1 MTTSTLMRGFF
12 ALPILG
18 WIARDVATKGD
29 ENIWYAL
36 VIFLTCVVLAVKTWG
51 VVALSMT
58 ALGMVPIMFIL
69 LIRITLG

>member
-1 MTTSTLMRGFF
+1 MTTSTLTRGFY
-12 ALPILG
+12 ALPVLG

-36 VIFLTCVVLAVKTWG
+36 VIFLTCVVLAVQTWG
-51 VVALSMT
+51 IVALAMT
-58 ALGMVPIMFIL
+58 ALACVPLMMIL

>member
-1 MTTSTLMRGFF
+1 MTTSPFARGFY
-12 ALPILG
+12 AVPVLG

-36 VIFLTCVVLAVKTWG
+36 VIFLTCVVLAVQTWG
-51 VVALSMT
+51 VVALSMI
-58 ALGMVPIMFIL
+58 ALAMVPVMFIL